1 MQIKR
6 EVAATGNVTEIYS
19 IHLQSISAVDIYRYY
34 LQKMSAMNIGY
45 LPQCDSPLT
54 VHHQKNLSTS
64 SREYSA
70 VSSISPKDMISP
82 A

>member
-6 EVAATGNVTEIYS
+6 GVAATGNITEIYS
-19 IHLQSISAVDIYRYY
+19 IHLQSISAVNICRFY

>member
-45 LPQCDSPLT
+45 LPQCDSPLQFIIRRICPQ
-54 VHHQKNLSTS
+54 VHVNTQLSHPYRRKT
-64 SREYSA
+64 
-70 VSSISPKDMISP
+70 
-82 A
+82 